1 VSVAGDSTVHLARS
15 EPELTALAGRL
26 QESGATTVRRYRG
39 LAGIDATVIR
49 DTCVVPA
56 TRRVE
61 RVGVAE
67 VEAMI
72 AMLAAIEPA

>member
-1 VSVAGDSTVHLARS
+1 MPR
-15 EPELTALAGRL
+15 
-26 QESGATTVRRYRG
+26 
-39 LAGIDATVIR
+39 
-49 DTCVVPA
+49 VVPA

-72 AMLAAIEPA
+72 TMLAAIEPA